1 MIYKLSKTISVLFCA
16 VSLAFTGAIAFASG
30 TLLGDVDNDGRV
42 TIMDATILQWKLADI
57 SKSDDT
63 SINATAADIDSNGEI
78 EIMDATYI
86 QRRLASIETPY
97 PIGVLPT
104 TQPTLPP
111 TDEDGWGREIIQ
123 P

>member
-42 TIMDATILQWKLADI
+42 TIMGKLADI